1 MAHVL
6 ANDLRAAVLQAALE
20 GKLTSRCKS
29 DSDISE
35 SIHLIKC
42 DIERKL
48 KKKEIKKLP
57 SYEQIAKDEWDRI
70 PQGWRAVKLGQ
81 ISYFISKGTTPRGGN
96 VSYCEGG
103 VGFLRAENIAGYD
116 KLNLQNL
123 KYISQETNDTFLQR
137 SILKEHDILI
147 TIAGTLGRTGLV
159 KKEDLPLNTNQAVSI
174 VRTYPEYLDLRYI
187 VMAINAPSIQKSF
200 LDLTRTTA
208 IPNLTLEII
217 SNILIPLPPIEEQA
231 RIVAKVDEI
240 MAKIDE
246 YEKSEKKLEK
256 LEKEFPEDM
265 KASLLQAAMQ
275 GKLTEQHPEEEGYA
289 IDLLNQIQ
297 EEKKHLVKEGKIK
310 KQIKKQPKTKP
321 IMEDEIPFDIP
332 ENWEWVRLCD
342 LAKTNDTDSFSDG
355 PFGSNLKREH
365 QINKPEVRIIQL
377 SNIGQN
383 GWNDKNVKYTSFNHL
398 KEISRCEVHPGD
410 FVIAKMMPAGRTII
424 VPELGTQICLG
435 SDAMKFVPSNKLNKK
450 YLLIAMRSPVFLN
463 QVYTG
468 VHGITRVRTSLKK
481 VKKYLVPLPPL
492 SEQQRIVEKLDKL
505 IPLCDELIGDK

>member
-275 GKLTEQHPEEEGYA
+275 GKLTKQMKEDGNA
-289 IDLLNQIQ
+289 DDLLKVIS
-297 EEKKHLVKEGKIK
+297 EERAKLVKEKKIK
-310 KQIKKQPKTKP
+310 KSKPLPQIS
-321 IMEDEIPFDIP
+321 EDEIPFDIP
-332 ENWEWVRLCD
+332 DNWRWVRFGNILNIVSAKRVHKSD
-342 LAKTNDTDSFSDG
+342 WQKSGIPFYRAREIAKLAKDNQVDNDLFISEELFDELSKYGIPEPNDLMVTGVGTLGKTYIVKSNDKFYYKDASVLCMKNYGHISSDYIKSVMESPYMQKEIKKSSSG
-355 PFGSNLKREH
+355 TTVGTLT
-365 QINKPEVRIIQL
+365 IIRL
-377 SNIGQN
+377 SN
-383 GWNDKNVKYTSFNHL
+383 
-398 KEISRCEVHPGD
+398 
-410 FVIAKMMPAGRTII
+410 
-424 VPELGTQICLG
+424 
-435 SDAMKFVPSNKLNKK
+435 
-450 YLLIAMRSPVFLN
+450 YLF
-463 QVYTG
+463 
-468 VHGITRVRTSLKK
+468 
-481 VKKYLVPLPPL
+481 PLPPL
-492 SEQQRIVEKLDKL
+492 AEQHRIVKKLDEL
-505 IPLCDELIGDK
+505 LPLCETLKED